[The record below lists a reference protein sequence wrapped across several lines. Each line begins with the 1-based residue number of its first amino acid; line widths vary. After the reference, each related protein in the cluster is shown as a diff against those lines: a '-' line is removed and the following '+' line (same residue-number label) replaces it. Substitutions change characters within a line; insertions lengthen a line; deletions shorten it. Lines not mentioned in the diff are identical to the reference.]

1 MWHNLPMSRT
11 ATANLVL
18 LLLLVVGCSSPSS
31 APRFLPANVVLG
43 ADAQDP
49 DLQTWLS
56 PTANKASWKA
66 VLVEPV
72 EMRVRVDD
80 RKRADALP
88 RELRANLVDFIRL
101 PKAHAPGLGVLVV
114 KAAITGARPDD
125 PLVDLGVHQGSRGE
139 GGFTSVQ
146 IYAIQDGKPVA
157 ALDRTIWSHKLT
169 LDADAAWGR
178 AERALQQAAGEFA
191 QVLGKGG

>member
-1 MWHNLPMSRT
+1 
-11 ATANLVL
+11 
-18 LLLLVVGCSSPSS
+18 
-31 APRFLPANVVLG
+31 
-43 ADAQDP
+43 
-49 DLQTWLS
+49 
-56 PTANKASWKA
+56 
-66 VLVEPV
+66 
-72 EMRVRVDD
+72 
-80 RKRADALP
+80 
-88 RELRANLVDFIRL
+88 
-101 PKAHAPGLGVLVV
+101 VV

>member
-1 MWHNLPMSRT
+1 MNRLLVSS
-11 ATANLVL
+11 ALLVL
-18 LLLLVVGCSSPSS
+18 TVAGCASPS
-31 APRFLPANVVLG
+31 APPRFLPAGATLG

-49 DLQTWLS
+49 DLQTWRS
-56 PTANKASWKA
+56 PLASPSAWKS
-66 VLVEPV
+66 VFVEPV

-88 RELRANLVDFIRL
+88 RELQANLSDFIRL
-101 PKAHAPGLGVLVV
+101 PKADGPGPGVLVV

-139 GGFTSVQ
+139 GGYTSVQ
-146 IYAIQDGKPVA
+146 IYALQEGKPVA

-191 QVLGKGG
+191 KVLGVQAAR